1 MDDFAQSLA
10 NAVKKARSEL
20 GLSQQQVAD
29 MAHCNVRTVLKIE
42 NCQGN
47 PKMETVF
54 SLIRVLKIDAREIFN
69 PELEPQSPAIRQ
81 LHYAVAD
88 CSEQEAA
95 TLVPVVESVLKA
107 VRSSKATEIE

>member
-1 MDDFAQSLA
+1 MYNFNQLLA
-10 NAVKKARSEL
+10 NAVKKARKEQ

-29 MAHCNVRTVLKIE
+29 MADCSPRTVLKIE

-47 PKMETVF
+47 PKLETII

-69 PELEPQSPAIRQ
+69 PELEPRTPAIRH
-81 LHYAVAD
+81 LHYAVED

-95 TLVPVVESVLKA
+95 TLVPVIESVLKA
-107 VRSSKATEIE
+107 IRSGKAAEIE

>member
-1 MDDFAQSLA
+1 MDNFAQSLA
-10 NAVKKARSEL
+10 TAVKKARDEQ

-47 PKMETVF
+47 PKMETIF
-54 SLIRVLKIDAREIFN
+54 SIIRVLKIDAREIFN

-95 TLVPVVESVLKA
+95 TLVPVIESVLKA
-107 VRSSKATEIE
+107 LRANDTAEVE

>member
-1 MDDFAQSLA
+1 MDNFIQSLA
-10 NAVKKARSEL
+10 NAVKKARCEL
-20 GLSQQQVAD
+20 RLSQQQVAD
-29 MAHCNVRTVLKIE
+29 MAPCNVRTVLKIE

-47 PKMETVF
+47 PKMETIF
-54 SLIRVLKIDAREIFN
+54 SIIRVLKIDAREIFN

-107 VRSSKATEIE
+107 VRSSKATEVE